1 MHRRPTVAGI
11 LLSLSLTAACAG
23 GAGGGDD
30 VQVGVGQGGSEV
42 AARAGTGLEPE
53 TTPAPGVV
61 SAARPLGADLVP
73 AGAIGWEIQYWSMG
87 VHGQLVQVTGVVFA
101 PDEPTVQERPIVAW
115 AHGDGASGSAGV
127 AEACAPTLQGAI
139 QVPHA
144 HELLAAGYVIAATDY
159 EGLGS
164 EGTHPY
170 LVGLSAGR
178 SVLDVTRA
186 AGGIPGTEAGSDVT
200 FVGMSQGGHAALMAA
215 KMAPA
220 YAPEL
225 DVQGVV
231 SGAPT
236 AELRIIMSATAS
248 MPSRFGFFAMAAA
261 GFDYAYDELA
271 VEDIFTPL
279 GLELLD
285 VVEVECVAGVID
297 VFDDHSRDEL
307 LQMPPEANAEWT
319 AKFEENEVGTVD
331 LGVPVLMLHGL
342 DDKIILPIASEI
354 AVDRLC
360 EGGTDVEFIVKEG
373 TAHQDL
379 LERSADEI
387 FSFLAARRSGVPP
400 SSTC

>member
-1 MHRRPTVAGI
+1 MNRRPIVAGI
-11 LLSLSLTAACAG
+11 LLSFSLTAACAG
-23 GAGGGDD
+23 GGDGD
-30 VQVGVGQGGSEV
+30 VEVGVGQPGDDV
-42 AARAGTGLEPE
+42 AAPAGAGLETE
-53 TTPAPGVV
+53 ATPAPGVV
-61 SAARPLGADLVP
+61 SGVRPLSADLVP
-73 AGAIGWEIQYWSMG
+73 PGAIGWEIQYWSMG

-101 PDEPTVQERPIVAW
+101 PDAPTAEPRPVVAW
-115 AHGDGASGSAGV
+115 AHGDAASGSAGI

-144 HELLAAGYVIAATDY
+144 EKLLAQGYVIAATDY

-186 AGGIPGTEAGSDVT
+186 AVNLPGTEAGGDVT
-200 FVGMSQGGHAALMAA
+200 FFGMSQGGHAALMAA

-225 DVQGVV
+225 KVQGVM

-236 AELRIIMSATAS
+236 AELRIIMSATS
-248 MPSRFGFFAMAAA
+248 SLPDRFGFFAMAAA
-261 GFDYAYDELA
+261 GYDYAYDELA
-271 VEDIFTPL
+271 VEDIFTPK

-285 VVEVECVAGVID
+285 VVEMECVNGVVD
-297 VFDDHSRDEL
+297 TFDDYQRDEL

-331 LGVPVLMLHGL
+331 LGVPVLVLHGL
-342 DDKIILPIASEI
+342 EDKTILPIATEI

-360 EGGTDVEFIVKEG
+360 EGGTDVEFIMKEG

-379 LERSADEI
+379 LDKTEDDI
-387 FSFLAARRSGVPP
+387 FTFLAERRAGQPP
-400 SSTC
+400 TSTC